1 MRDGQ
6 AVDINYGNN
15 NSGFK
20 ADTDTNPSS
29 NESTDEKNSEED
41 FSSTDTNSEDGTT
54 EGEAGAIAT
63 TNITGLSYIKGT
75 SYAGGF
81 AGRLMPGDVAQ
92 TGSIKLLG
100 LLNVNQLLSVMDVA
114 YPRIS
119 DSSIEGNNL
128 VVTASGKNDD
138 EALGDAGGYIG
149 NGKAVMVK
157 NSDVTNVK
165 EVTDTI
171 SCRWLYR
178 NYALRKCSG
187 GRRCH
192 RRSFE

>member
-1 MRDGQ
+1 MGDGQ

-20 ADTDTNPSS
+20 ADTDTN
-29 NESTDEKNSEED
+29 
-41 FSSTDTNSEDGTT
+41 
-54 EGEAGAIAT
+54 
-63 TNITGLSYIKGT
+63 ITGLSYIKGT

-81 AGRLMPGDVAQ
+81 AGRMMPGDVAQ

-100 LLNVNQLLSVMDVA
+100 LLDVNQLLSVMDVA

-119 DSSIEGNNL
+119 DASIEGNNL

-138 EALGDAGGYIG
+138 VALGDAGGYIG

-165 EVTDTI
+165 KSQHRIMPVAISESCVPEVQ
-171 SCRWLYR
+171 
-178 NYALRKCSG
+178 
-187 GRRCH
+187 RRQEMPQEI
-192 RRSFE
+192 F